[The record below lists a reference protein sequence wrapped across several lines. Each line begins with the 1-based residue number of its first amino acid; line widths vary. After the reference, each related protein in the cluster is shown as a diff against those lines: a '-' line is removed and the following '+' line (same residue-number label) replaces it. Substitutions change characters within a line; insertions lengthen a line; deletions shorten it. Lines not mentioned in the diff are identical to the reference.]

1 MVTLAIL
8 GICDI
13 DKHKI
18 SEDQKKI
25 PDIETNDDLIVPS
38 DHSLV
43 LLQQFHAELVHKG
56 RKIAIKPQALKPIQF
71 CHPKQRVK
79 VID

>member
-1 MVTLAIL
+1 MAIT

-18 SEDQKKI
+18 CKDQKKI
-25 PDIETNDDLIVPS
+25 PDIEANDDLIVFS
-38 DHSLV
+38 YHSLV

-56 RKIAIKPQALKPIQF
+56 GKVAIKP
-71 CHPKQRVK
+71 
-79 VID
+79 

>member
-18 SEDQKKI
+18 CEDKKQI
-25 PDIETNDDLIVPS
+25 ADIEPNDDLLVLA
-38 DHSLV
+38 DDSLV
-43 LLQQFHAELVHKG
+43 LLQQLHAELVDKG
-56 RKIAIKPQALKPIQF
+56 GKVAIKPQALKPIQL
-71 CHPKQRVK
+71 
-79 VID
+79 